1 MSNND
6 FISLHNHT
14 HNSLLD
20 GLSTDEE
27 YLQRV
32 QELGQLGFGVTDHG
46 NVFGLYSFLKKVKE
60 LDIIGVPGCEF
71 YVAPQNPKG
80 AFNKS
85 SVFYGTE
92 KQRRYDVSSRGA
104 YLHLTVWAYNNIGLK
119 NLFKLSSLSYSVD
132 RYFQKPRIDFDLLEK
147 HNEGLVISTGC
158 PSSEISTRF
167 LLGQDD
173 KAYEYASQ
181 LKDVFGTER
190 MFVEIM
196 NHNMKS
202 TDIEKILLPKQV
214 ELSKKMGIEL
224 LATNDCHYAK
234 EKDSI
239 HHEEMLCI
247 QSGSFMDEPTLN
259 EINPKT
265 GRYGRRFAF
274 DGVDYYLKT
283 SEQMYDLFPE
293 HDFPRAITNTRKIA
307 EMVENVSIDF
317 DNTLMPKP
325 VIPKEFNNNE
335 VEYYKHLIKE
345 GLNKRYG
352 NAPIEV
358 KKQAAELSKK
368 EFEVIHSSNFIG
380 YMLVVTDYLQ
390 WTKDNYSTRDD
401 EGKVVASS
409 IGAGRG
415 CFLPGNKINTIN
427 GYKNIE
433 EIHTDYQ
440 NGLPDKDY
448 VLDINGTYQKLNNT
462 FEYNV
467 RQEKCIRITLENGN
481 VITCTHDHKIV
492 KKDDGFVEASA
503 LSKGDILIGSQP
515 ISRDESYRCDFCDS
529 KKVSR
534 LSIDKTYDEISLELG
549 DNYEEGIEQYYAILE
564 CNDCNGQTIV
574 SDYNDVI
581 RENEYVISEI
591 EEFEYT
597 GKVYDLHVNNFHNY
611 TVFDVTVH
619 NSVGGSIHAFALG
632 ISEVDPIKHDLLFE
646 RFLSAGRGA
655 TYEIEY
661 EDGSKEEIIVSE
673 TKEVIDENGDKV
685 KKYIHELS
693 EGDIINE

>member
-1 MSNND
+1 MVSND

-20 GLSTDEE
+20 GLSTDDE

-46 NVFGLYSFLKKVKE
+46 NVFGLYSFLKKVKQ
-60 LDIIGVPGCEF
+60 LDIIGIPGCEF

-147 HNEGLVISTGC
+147 YNEGLVISTGC

-181 LKDVFGTER
+181 LKDVFGTDR

-196 NHNMKS
+196 NHNMKN
-202 TDIEKILLPKQV
+202 TDIEKILLPKQL

-265 GRYGRRFAF
+265 GKSGRRFAF

-283 SEQMYDLFPE
+283 TEQMYDLFPE
-293 HDFPRAITNTRKIA
+293 QDFPRAITNTRKIA
-307 EMVENVSIDF
+307 EMVDNVRIDF

-325 VIPKEFNNNE
+325 VIPEEFNDNE

-352 NAPIEV
+352 DAPAEV
-358 KKQAAELSKK
+358 KKRAAELSKK

-390 WTKDNYSTRDD
+390 WTKDNYSTRD
-401 EGKVVASS
+401 EHGKVVASS

-415 CFLPGNKINTIN
+415 CFLPDNNITTID
-427 GYKNIE
+427 GYKTIKD
-433 EIHTDYQ
+433 IHFEHQ
-440 NGLPDKDY
+440 NGSYKNY
-448 VLDINGTYQKLNNT
+448 VLDINGTYQKLENT
-462 FEYNV
+462 FEYDV
-467 RQEKCIRITLENGN
+467 EKENCVKLTLSNGK

-492 KKDDGFVEASA
+492 KKDYGFVEASSI
-503 LSKGDILIGSQP
+503 SKNDILIGSQP
-515 ISRDESYRCDFCDS
+515 IVLDESYKCSFCGS
-529 KKVSR
+529 EKISR
-534 LSIDKTYDEISLELG
+534 LATEKTYNEISLELG
-549 DNYEEGIEQYYAILE
+549 DDYEDGVEQYYAVLE
-564 CNDCNGQTIV
+564 CNDCGGQSIA
-574 SDYNDVI
+574 SDYDDIVKKI
-581 RENEYVISEI
+581 EYIVEKV
-591 EEFEYT
+591 ERFEYT

-611 TVFDVTVH
+611 TVSDITVH

-661 EDGSKEEIIVSE
+661 EDGTKEQIIVSD
-673 TKEVIDENGDKV
+673 TKHVIDSDGNVV
-685 KKYIHELS
+685 KKYIHELNVGDTI
-693 EGDIINE
+693 EG